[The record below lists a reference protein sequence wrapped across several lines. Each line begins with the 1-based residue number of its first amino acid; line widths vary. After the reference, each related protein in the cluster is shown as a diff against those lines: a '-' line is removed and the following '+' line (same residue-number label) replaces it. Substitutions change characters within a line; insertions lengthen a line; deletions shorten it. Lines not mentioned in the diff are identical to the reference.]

1 MAEGFLRKARFAA
14 GTVIFG
20 QEDAAGTAY
29 LIQEG
34 RVELVQ
40 RGADGMF
47 DTLGLLGPGQ
57 VFGEHALLSDSPR
70 GHTARAETDTVVVA
84 ISRAGVQEAL
94 STADPFVRGLYEV
107 LSQNL
112 RSVLER
118 KAAGGPPA

>member
-1 MAEGFLRKARFAA
+1 MADGFLRKAQFTA

-20 QEDAAGTAY
+20 QDDAAGTAY

-34 RVELVQ
+34 RIELVQ

-47 DTLGLLGPGQ
+47 DTLGILGPGQ
-57 VFGEHALLSDSPR
+57 VFGEHALLSGEPR
-70 GHTARAETDTVVVA
+70 GYTARAETDAVLVA
-84 ISRAGVQEAL
+84 ISRTGVDEAL
-94 STADPFVRGLYEV
+94 GRADPFVRGLYEV

-118 KAAGGPPA
+118 KAAGDPPG